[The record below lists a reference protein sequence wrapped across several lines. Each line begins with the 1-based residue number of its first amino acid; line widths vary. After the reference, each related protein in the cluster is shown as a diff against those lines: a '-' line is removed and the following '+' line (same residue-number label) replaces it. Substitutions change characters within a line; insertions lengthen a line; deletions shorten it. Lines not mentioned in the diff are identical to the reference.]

1 MAISK
6 IDSDGITAG
15 GITADSLDIGQI
27 GGRKN
32 IVYNGAMTVWQR
44 GTSADTATSGDY
56 MCDRWG
62 VYHAG
67 LDGNVDWDQE
77 TSSTPDGF
85 GYALKISTDAS
96 ETSLDAAD
104 EITIQQRFEGQDLQQ
119 LQKGTSGA
127 KSLTLSF
134 WVKSSVASTYTA
146 ELFDNDN
153 TRAISKSYAINTADT
168 WEFKT
173 ITFEGDTTGAFDNDN
188 LSSLHLLFWID
199 AGSNFTS
206 GTFSTAWQANSNTER
221 VYDTTGWLESA
232 SPEFYIT
239 GVQLEVGS
247 VATPFEHRSYGE
259 ELALCQRYA
268 YCINQHTASYDYPMF
283 NANSYNT
290 TQANMIIEF
299 PVTMRD
305 TPSLSAANV
314 SGCYRYYRESTND
327 PFDALQPDAI
337 SNFACD
343 IANNGGL
350 SQTAGSAGRFQIRTP
365 DGAFIHFEAEL

>member
-1 MAISK
+1 MAISR
-6 IDSDGITAG
+6 IDSDGIVSG
-15 GITADSLDIGQI
+15 GITADSLNIGQI
-27 GGRKN
+27 GGRRN

-44 GTSADTATSGDY
+44 GTSADTASDQDY
-56 MCDRWG
+56 TCDRWM
-62 VYHAG
+62 VRHSG

-104 EITIQQRFEGQDLQQ
+104 YVLVQQRFEGQDLQQ

-127 KSLTLSF
+127 KSLTVSF

-146 ELFDNDN
+146 ELFDVDN
-153 TRAISKSYAINTADT
+153 TRTISKSYAINTADT

-173 ITFEGDTTGAFDNDN
+173 LTFEGDTTGALTNDN
-188 LSSLHLLFWID
+188 GESLRVEFWID
-199 AGSNFTS
+199 AGSDYTS
-206 GTFSTAWQANSNTER
+206 GTFNTAWQANDNTER

-259 ELALCQRYA
+259 ELALCQRYFEVLG
-268 YCINQHTASYDYPMF
+268 YGCIAMAESGSTYVMNLPYR
-283 NANSYNT
+283 
-290 TQANMIIEF
+290 
-299 PVTMRD
+299 VTKRSAATIGLTITSNLRLRQFGVADRD
-305 TPSLSAANV
+305 AATPSAGGVASSTTGGTFKV
-314 SGCYRYYRESTND
+314 SGFAAIGASSTPAGIGFTTTSEDGNA
-327 PFDALQPDAI
+327 F
-337 SNFACD
+337 FA
-343 IANNGGL
+343 
-350 SQTAGSAGRFQIRTP
+350 S
-365 DGAFIHFEAEL
+365 AEL